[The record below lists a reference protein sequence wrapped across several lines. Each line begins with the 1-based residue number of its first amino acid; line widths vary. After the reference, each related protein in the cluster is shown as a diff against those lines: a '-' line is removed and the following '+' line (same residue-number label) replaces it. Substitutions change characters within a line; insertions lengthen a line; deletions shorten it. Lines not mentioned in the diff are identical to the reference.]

1 MTNRQTDRWTEGQ
14 TDLFLTKYCINE
26 SIFLSKC
33 LNIVNN
39 RPPDKQMT
47 ALHIILNNSVAMRHF
62 SQFWMSNTI
71 RISHV
76 YLWIK

>member
-1 MTNRQTDRWTEGQ
+1 M
-14 TDLFLTKYCINE
+14 LA
-26 SIFLSKC
+26 
-33 LNIVNN
+33 NIVNN
-39 RPPDKQMT
+39 RPPEKQMT